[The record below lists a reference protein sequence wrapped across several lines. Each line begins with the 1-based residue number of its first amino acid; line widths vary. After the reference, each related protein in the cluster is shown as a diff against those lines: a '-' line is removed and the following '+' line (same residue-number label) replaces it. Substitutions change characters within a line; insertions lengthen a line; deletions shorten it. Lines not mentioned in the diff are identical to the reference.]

1 MSTKKFKLGNADG
14 NNVKG
19 GRNNTRTILTA
30 AGVVAFGA
38 AAGGGGYAA
47 GAVYGHPS
55 PDDEEKPEPEE
66 KTEEKAEKAEEIQ
79 AQLKDIILDLATK
92 GNCPDDPKH
101 KVKTSVVS
109 SHRFN
114 SSKFKEEHQDLY
126 EQYCQDSE
134 SPRITIK

>member
-55 PDDEEKPEPEE
+55 PDDEEKLEPEE
-66 KTEEKAEKAEEIQ
+66 KTEE
-79 AQLKDIILDLATK
+79 
-92 GNCPDDPKH
+92 
-101 KVKTSVVS
+101 
-109 SHRFN
+109 
-114 SSKFKEEHQDLY
+114 
-126 EQYCQDSE
+126 
-134 SPRITIK
+134 